1 MDECAIRVD
10 VLPAR
15 LGDCLIV
22 ECPRPGRRPWRMVVD
37 GGPPDA
43 WPTLRT
49 RLDALRG
56 DDRRVDLVVITHID
70 SDHIGG
76 LIPLF
81 REGVPGLVIDD
92 VWFNSPPPRRS
103 VRQGELVAALLLARR
118 SAVATGRA
126 AAPPLPWNDLT
137 GGAPVSAD
145 EQGGSVVVDVP
156 DGPRLT
162 VLSPTMKRLACLF
175 DKWDE
180 AVARAERGERDEPD
194 APPPP
199 PADLTD
205 LAELART
212 RTDADRS
219 VANGSSIALLLEYR
233 GATALL
239 TGDAFANVLGAA
251 LLGLTRSRNRETIP
265 VDLFKLPHHAS
276 RANVTTELL
285 ALAPA
290 RHYVASSNGDRFGHP
305 DDVALAR
312 VAVAAPPQATIWF
325 NYANDHTLRWS
336 DSSLQSTYGYRAA
349 FPDTAGLGLRIELPP
364 RRIEGSHD

>member
-22 ECPRPGRRPWRMVVD
+22 ECPRPGRRTWRMIVD

-43 WPTLRT
+43 WPALRT

-103 VRQGELVAALLLARR
+103 VRQGELVAALLRARR
-118 SAVATGRA
+118 SAAATGRA
-126 AAPPLPWNDLT
+126 AAPTQPWNDLT
-137 GGAPVSAD
+137 GGAAVSVA
-145 EQGGSVVVDVP
+145 EQGDLMDVDIP

-162 VLSPTMKRLACLF
+162 VLSPTTKRLAFLF
-175 DKWDE
+175 AKWDE
-180 AVARAERGERDEPD
+180 AVSRAERGEPDEPD

-199 PADLTD
+199 PADLTN
-205 LAELART
+205 LTALART

-251 LLGLTRSRNRETIP
+251 LYGLTRSRKRGTIP

-290 RHYVASSNGDRFGHP
+290 RHYVVSSNGDRFGHP
-305 DDVALAR
+305 DDIALAR
-312 VAVAAPPQATIWF
+312 VVLAAPPEATIWF

-336 DSSLQSTYGYRAA
+336 DSRLESTHGYRAA
-349 FPDTAGLGLRIELPP
+349 FPDAAGRGLRIELPP
-364 RRIEGSHD
+364 RRVEGKQ